1 MRAGARP
8 RRAGGSVHRMTD
20 DASTTRPPFAA
31 TTLDE
36 LGSGPG
42 FRKVRAAIG
51 VQSMGIN
58 GMVFAPRQVNRWHW
72 HDEQEEIYVVL
83 DGELTVEFEGDD
95 PVVLGP
101 GGVVRVDAP
110 VVRRLVNATDAE
122 CTIIALG
129 AKDGYVGRDGQLTEA
144 ELAKL

>member
-1 MRAGARP
+1 
-8 RRAGGSVHRMTD
+8 MTD
-20 DASTTRPPFAA
+20 AAATRPPHAA

-36 LGSGPG
+36 LGAGPG
-42 FRKVRAAIG
+42 FRKVRSAIG

-58 GMVFAPRQVNRWHW
+58 GIVFAPGQVNRWHW

-95 PVVLGP
+95 PHVVGP

-110 VVRRLVNATDAE
+110 VVRRLSNASDGET
-122 CTIIALG
+122 TIIALG
-129 AKDGYVGRDGQLTEA
+129 AKDGYVGRDGQLTED
-144 ELAKL
+144 ELRKLVSD